1 VQNRRAGA
9 VVGLVLVAAVA
20 LVAALGGCGDSDSDT
35 TATQSTTSSKS
46 TGESDGKSTT
56 TTTSTEAEP
65 KVATIVI
72 EGGQPEGGVQE
83 LEFSEGD
90 DIRFVV
96 ESDTADEVHFH
107 GYDVGKDVEAGGKV
121 EFDVPAT
128 IPGIFEV
135 ELESTATQIAE
146 ITVD

>member
-20 LVAALGGCGDSDSDT
+20 LMAAFGGCGDSDT

-46 TGESDGKSTT
+46 TGESGGKSTT

-83 LEFSEGD
+83 FEFSEGD